1 MPDTLFLFSEDLKLK
16 SLNPKKKLIKEIA
29 ISIIEIVFTQS
40 NPFNIYFYTKI
51 ITFYFLKNKKIII

>member
-40 NPFNIYFYTKI
+40 NPFNIYFCTKI
-51 ITFYFLKNKKIII
+51 ITFNFLKNKKIII